1 MSKNHAQDLRRI
13 LAENKFLTLPGVY
26 DCLSGKIAE
35 EAGFPALFLSGGAL
49 AYSVL
54 GRPDFGF
61 LSLAEFGTAIQH
73 IVSTCS
79 APLLADADNG
89 FGNAIQ
95 AANTGAMYEQL
106 GAAGLQ
112 IDDKVLPASHPA
124 RDEIINWDLMSPKI
138 QAVRDNVSPDFVIV
152 FRTCANLYGYGIDE
166 AIRRINLSKE
176 CGADYAYVDGIKS
189 MEELEKVSQQ
199 AAIPLMVNLNEK
211 GFVGGNVP
219 IEQVKELNF
228 SIGLFPISSMLA
240 ASQGMIEVLGA
251 LADQGSTL
259 SVRDK
264 MTDPPYPH
272 PPHDG
277 TGFPGREIYPLL
289 FGALKILFK
298 EKGVNLHDIDGC
310 IERFCIPQRFASHR
324 L

>member
-1 MSKNHAQDLRRI
+1 MNNYAKELRRL

-26 DCLSGKIAE
+26 DCLSARIAQ

-54 GRPDFGF
+54 GKPDFGF
-61 LSLAEFGTAIQH
+61 LSLAEFGDAIQH
-73 IVSTCS
+73 IVSACR

-95 AANTGAMYEQL
+95 AANTGAVYEQL

-124 RDEIINWDLMSPKI
+124 RNEIVDWEMIGPKI
-138 QAVRDNVSPDFVIV
+138 QAVRDSVSDDFVIV
-152 FRTCANLYGYGIDE
+152 YRTCANLYGYGVE
-166 AIRRINLSKE
+166 ASIRRINLARE
-176 CGADYAYVDGIKS
+176 RGADYAYVDGIKS
-189 MEELEKVSQQ
+189 MEELKKISDE

-219 IEQVKELNF
+219 IEEVKALRY

-240 ASQGMIEVLGA
+240 AAQGMIEVMGA
-251 LADQGSTL
+251 LADRGSTL

-264 MTDPPYPH
+264 MTDPPTRIH
-272 PPHDG
+272 NMMG
-277 TGFPGREIYPLL
+277 QT
-289 FGALKILFK
+289 ALV
-298 EKGVNLHDIDGC
+298 EKYAPYYTL
-310 IERFCIPQRFASHR
+310 
-324 L
+324 

>member
-1 MSKNHAQDLRRI
+1 MSNTHAQDLRRI
-13 LAENKFLTLPGVY
+13 LGENKFLTLPGVY
-26 DCLSGKIAE
+26 DCLSAKIAE

-61 LSLAEFGTAIQH
+61 LSLAEFGNSIQH

-79 APLLADADNG
+79 VPLLADADDG

-112 IDDKVLPASHPA
+112 IDDKVLPANHPA
-124 RDEIINWDLMSPKI
+124 RDEIIDWELMGPKI
-138 QAVRDNVSPDFVIV
+138 QAVRDNVSDDFVIV
-152 FRTCANLYGYGIDE
+152 YRTCADLYNYGIDE
-166 AIRRINLSKE
+166 SIRRINLAME
-176 CGADYAYVDGIKS
+176 RGADYAYVDGIKS
-189 MEELEKVSQQ
+189 MDELKKVSDE
-199 AAIPLMVNLNEK
+199 AKIPLMVNLNEK

-219 IEQVKELNF
+219 IEEVKALNY

-240 ASQGMIEVLGA
+240 AAQGMIEVLGA

-259 SVRDK
+259 GVRDK
-264 MTDPPYPH
+264 MTDPP
-272 PPHDG
+272 
-277 TGFPGREIYPLL
+277 T
-289 FGALKILFK
+289 KIHHMMGQFSLV
-298 EKGVNLHDIDGC
+298 EKYAPYYDK
-310 IERFCIPQRFASHR
+310 
-324 L
+324 

>member
-1 MSKNHAQDLRRI
+1 MSNTHAQDLRRI
-13 LAENKFLTLPGVY
+13 LGENKFLTLPGVY
-26 DCLSGKIAE
+26 DCLSAKIAE

-61 LSLAEFGTAIQH
+61 LSLAEFGNSIQH

-79 APLLADADNG
+79 VPLLADADDG

-112 IDDKVLPASHPA
+112 IDDKVLPANHPA
-124 RDEIINWDLMSPKI
+124 RDEIIDWELMGPKI
-138 QAVRDNVSPDFVIV
+138 QAVRDNVSDDFVIV
-152 FRTCANLYGYGIDE
+152 YRTCADLYNYGIDE
-166 AIRRINLSKE
+166 SIRRINLAME
-176 CGADYAYVDGIKS
+176 RGADYAYVDGIKS
-189 MEELEKVSQQ
+189 MDELKKVSDE
-199 AAIPLMVNLNEK
+199 AKIPLMVNLNEK

-219 IEQVKELNF
+219 IEEVKALNY

-240 ASQGMIEVLGA
+240 AAQGMIEVLGA

-259 SVRDK
+259 GVRDK
-264 MTDPPYPH
+264 MTDPP
-272 PPHDG
+272 
-277 TGFPGREIYPLL
+277 T
-289 FGALKILFK
+289 KI
-298 EKGVNLHDIDGC
+298 
-310 IERFCIPQRFASHR
+310 HR
-324 L
+324 MMGQF

>member
-1 MSKNHAQDLRRI
+1 MNNYAKELRRL

-26 DCLSGKIAE
+26 DCLSARIAQ

-54 GRPDFGF
+54 GKPDFGF
-61 LSLAEFGTAIQH
+61 LSLAEFGDTIQH
-73 IVSTCS
+73 IVSACR

-95 AANTGAMYEQL
+95 AANTGAVYEQL

-124 RDEIINWDLMSPKI
+124 RNEIVDWEMIGPKI
-138 QAVRDNVSPDFVIV
+138 QAVRDSVSDDFVIV
-152 FRTCANLYGYGIDE
+152 YRTCANLYGYGVE
-166 AIRRINLSKE
+166 ESIRRINLARE
-176 CGADYAYVDGIKS
+176 RGADYAYVDGIKS
-189 MEELEKVSQQ
+189 MEELKRISDE

-219 IEQVKELNF
+219 IEEVKALRY

-240 ASQGMIEVLGA
+240 AAQGMIEVMGA
-251 LADQGSTL
+251 LADRGSTL

-264 MTDPPYPH
+264 MTDPPTRIH
-272 PPHDG
+272 NMMG
-277 TGFPGREIYPLL
+277 QT
-289 FGALKILFK
+289 ALV
-298 EKGVNLHDIDGC
+298 EKYAPYYTL
-310 IERFCIPQRFASHR
+310 
-324 L
+324 

>member
-1 MSKNHAQDLRRI
+1 MNNYAKELRRL

-26 DCLSGKIAE
+26 DCLSARIAQ

-54 GRPDFGF
+54 GKPDFGF
-61 LSLAEFGTAIQH
+61 LSLAEFGDAIQH
-73 IVSTCS
+73 IVSACR

-95 AANTGAMYEQL
+95 AANTGAVYEQL

-124 RDEIINWDLMSPKI
+124 RNEIVDWEMIGPKI
-138 QAVRDNVSPDFVIV
+138 QAVRDGVSDDFVIV
-152 FRTCANLYGYGIDE
+152 YRTCANLYGYGVE
-166 AIRRINLSKE
+166 ESIRRINLARE
-176 CGADYAYVDGIKS
+176 RGADYAYVDGIKS
-189 MEELEKVSQQ
+189 TEELKKISDE

-219 IEQVKELNF
+219 IEEVKALRY

-240 ASQGMIEVLGA
+240 AAQGMIEVMGA
-251 LADQGSTL
+251 LADRGSTL

-264 MTDPPYPH
+264 MTDPPTRIH
-272 PPHDG
+272 NMMG
-277 TGFPGREIYPLL
+277 QT
-289 FGALKILFK
+289 ALV
-298 EKGVNLHDIDGC
+298 EKYAPYYTL
-310 IERFCIPQRFASHR
+310 
-324 L
+324 